1 MDTTATVKEKA
12 KEFVID
18 TKADGL
24 ARDKLIT
31 ARVALLLKHS
41 FFGNMASRLRLVNAD
56 EWCSTAATDGRNFY
70 YCSKFINSLTVK
82 NLEFL
87 FGHEVL
93 HCIYDHMGRRD
104 FRDPQLFNIA
114 ADYCVNA
121 DLIKFKVGEKITQV
135 PILWDAKY
143 VEWTAEQV
151 YDDLYANAEKIDI
164 SELLQQVLDE
174 HMGNNNDGEG
184 EGEGKGE
191 GKSGKRPVL
200 TDEEK
205 EQIKEEIRSAV
216 LQAAQATGAGNLP
229 SNIKRMVKSLTE
241 PKMNWRELI
250 RQHIESM
257 FKSDFSWMR
266 PSRRSW
272 HMDAVL
278 PGMIPGT
285 KIEVMVFI
293 DTSGS
298 IGAKQLKEFLSEIQ
312 GIMSQFEEYKV
323 HVACFDTVV
332 HNPVIF
338 TSENM
343 EDIGNYEPAGG
354 GGTDFDSM
362 FDWMKDND
370 IQPARMV
377 VFTDMCPFGSWGDEN
392 YTDVLWISHGG
403 GNTEAP
409 FGITVK
415 YEES

>member
-41 FFGNMASRLRLVNAD
+41 FFGNMASRLKLVNAD

-70 YCSKFINSLTVK
+70 YCSKFINILTVK

-298 IGAKQLKEFLSEIQ
+298 IGPKQLKEFLSEIQ

-343 EDIGNYEPAGG
+343 EDIGKYQPAGG

-362 FDWMKDND
+362 FNWMKDND

>member
-1 MDTTATVKEKA
+1 M
-12 KEFVID
+12 
-18 TKADGL
+18 
-24 ARDKLIT
+24 
-31 ARVALLLKHS
+31 
-41 FFGNMASRLRLVNAD
+41 
-56 EWCSTAATDGRNFY
+56 
-70 YCSKFINSLTVK
+70 
-82 NLEFL
+82 
-87 FGHEVL
+87 
-93 HCIYDHMGRRD
+93 
-104 FRDPQLFNIA
+104 
-114 ADYCVNA
+114 
-121 DLIKFKVGEKITQV
+121 
-135 PILWDAKY
+135 
-143 VEWTAEQV
+143 
-151 YDDLYANAEKIDI
+151 
-164 SELLQQVLDE
+164 
-174 HMGNNNDGEG
+174 
-184 EGEGKGE
+184 
-191 GKSGKRPVL
+191 L

-403 GNTEAP
+403 GNIEAP